1 MLDEKK
7 KKTGKIEIKI
17 NKQQKL
23 QNTTK
28 NKKN

>member
-7 KKTGKIEIKI
+7 KKTGKIKIKI
-17 NKQQKL
+17 NKQQTL